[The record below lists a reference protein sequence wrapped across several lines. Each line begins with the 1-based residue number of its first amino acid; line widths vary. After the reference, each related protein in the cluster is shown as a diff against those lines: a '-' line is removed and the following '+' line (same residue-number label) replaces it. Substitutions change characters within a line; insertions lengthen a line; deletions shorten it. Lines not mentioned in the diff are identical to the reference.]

1 ENDKY
6 FSRENFNRLKEL
18 VHIIGNIRNFVDK
31 IAKSYQDER
40 IENDVEIFNF
50 ELDLMM
56 RSMDISLAEKEL
68 TISNVYLAQ
77 KYNIGKSTDILN
89 ERSVGLQFQET
100 NFRGPI
106 WPQLGL

>member
-18 VHIIGNIRNFVDK
+18 VYIIGNIRNFVDK
-31 IAKSYQDER
+31 IAKSYRDER

-56 RSMDISLAEKEL
+56 RSMDISLASDTEL
-68 TISNVYLAQ
+68 EPCRMQ
-77 KYNIGKSTDILN
+77 
-89 ERSVGLQFQET
+89 
-100 NFRGPI
+100 
-106 WPQLGL
+106 